1 MGEGVG
7 NGVFVQDKGWRRM
20 EKESGEGDSTAGFGK
35 SQVGSGREEE
45 RGGEELKS
53 AD

>member
-1 MGEGVG
+1 MGESVG
-7 NGVFVQDKGWRRM
+7 NGSVCARQRM
-20 EKESGEGDSTAGFGK
+20 EKESGEGDCTAGLGK

-45 RGGEELKS
+45 RGGDELKS